1 MSIQFLDVIRP
12 RLDATR
18 WHCWGWEF
26 SVGLVVR
33 RAHFCSLFHHLS
45 SLCDSD
51 REGFFLEPWG
61 GPLYSESRTWLW
73 GWFEMVSQ
81 EAWNRDPFSLPM
93 SLPPAKCSQGH
104 MYKYSEIFASEHTC
118 FGFSTQGSSKKDPDT
133 NSFCIGHWCVYVFK
147 NHFKKEKQNRSQSIL
162 WNALISEKSFHW

>member
-1 MSIQFLDVIRP
+1 MWFRQRGLLPWTLRREKLLSHAWLF
-12 RLDATR
+12 ATP
-18 WHCWGWEF
+18 WTVAHQAPPSMGF
-26 SVGLVVR
+26 SRQEYWSGLP
-33 RAHFCSLFHHLS
+33 
-45 SLCDSD
+45 
-51 REGFFLEPWG
+51 EPWG
-61 GPLYSESRTWLW
+61 GPLYSESRTRLW
-73 GWFEMVSQ
+73 GWLEMVSQ

-104 MYKYSEIFASEHTC
+104 VYKYSEIFASEHTC